1 VRVRSAPR
9 LRACAILFGCAG
21 VFVCGPARSAAQQ
34 GVPRGYQQGIF
45 ELRLPSL
52 PSQNVSVLVSD
63 STGAVLLPLRPLLE
77 LTGAPYRLEPDS
89 GMASVS
95 RPRGAGTASLDLR
108 ARTLTATGRAALPVA
123 PAEALVAL
131 GDVYASTDLVQRFL
145 EAKVDVAMADLIVT
159 VSRDPPFP
167 SQERLQMQQERQ
179 RGLQPAGS
187 GPGGAPVAFVPRSGG
202 GVVEWGVT
210 ARYPG
215 ALAPASA
222 YARAGVAVAG
232 GMLSGGGTLVNEPGA
247 SPAFADLGASYRRVF
262 PNSTALTQVELG
274 DVVTQGIRAR
284 SVRGVQ
290 LTNAPFSRDPLFG
303 QATLAP
309 SIPAGW
315 EYEIYQDGRLLGFS
329 DAATHAP
336 VTIPLQYGSTPVQVR
351 LYGPAGERIQS
362 DLVYLVPVLQLP
374 AGRWQ
379 YAAAAGV
386 CPHRSE
392 CGGFAY
398 ADLRHGL
405 TPGLTLFGG
414 TDVLR
419 DSAGGMQVRPYG
431 GASLIPGRAWVVE
444 IQAMARSFAQAT
456 VQNSGP
462 GRWSGSVG
470 AGLTQSQGETQS
482 VLSSGGFSII
492 PVAGTAYHLDA
503 TLRMRLGLGSV
514 VRALDFH
521 GGVDG
526 PVHGPPQRSR
536 VSVVSTL
543 SRGLLE
549 TGYESN
555 AGTGALYLA
564 RLTEALTHGVPR
576 FLNTPTVA
584 LGLGTNGH
592 ALERWEASATVQP
605 AGAILTAT
613 ARGQRGLPTTV
624 LLGATVRLHYARAQT
639 RFFTQ
644 SGRGP
649 QGAVSVDGAAAF
661 GSGVGPRPLLYGGLT
676 QGGVSGVVF
685 EDENGDGVAQA
696 GETRL
701 KDAAV
706 NVGGIR
712 VKTDGRGRY
721 ATWSVL
727 PYEVLAVRLDTATL
741 PDPSWVPTRRDTV
754 LRPNP
759 HLYTRVN
766 FPLVQTRELS
776 GSLVPGANV
785 PTAAGLTLEITGP
798 AGDTL
803 RAVTFSDGGFYVS
816 RLLPG
821 RYTLRVAESSL
832 RALHVRAAPASLPFE
847 VPASG
852 SEPLVELPPIR
863 LEKT

>member
-1 VRVRSAPR
+1 VRLPSVPR
-9 LRACAILFGCAG
+9 LRACAVLLGCAG
-21 VFVCGPARSAAQQ
+21 AFVCPPARAAAQQ

-45 ELRLPSL
+45 ELRFPSL

-63 STGAVLLPLRPLLE
+63 STGAVLLPLRPVLE
-77 LTGAPYRLEPDS
+77 LTGAPYHLEPDS
-89 GMASVS
+89 GTASVS

-108 ARTLTATGRAALPVA
+108 ARTLSATGRGTAPVA
-123 PAEALVAL
+123 PGDALAAL
-131 GDVYASTDLVQRFL
+131 GDVYASTTLVERFL
-145 EAKVDVAMADLIVT
+145 EAKVEVEMADLIVT
-159 VSRDPPFP
+159 ISRDPLFP

-179 RGLQPAGS
+179 RGLQPGAV
-187 GPGGAPVAFVPRSGG
+187 GPGGAPVPFVPRSGG
-202 GVVEWGVT
+202 GVVEWGTT

-215 ALAPASA
+215 GVAPASA

-232 GMLSGGGTLVNEPGA
+232 GMLSGGGTLVNEPGS
-247 SPAFADLGASYRRVF
+247 SPAFADLTASYRRVF
-262 PNSTALTQVELG
+262 PNAAGLTQVELG

-290 LTNAPFSRDPLFG
+290 LTNAPFARDPLFG
-303 QATLAP
+303 RATLAP

-315 EYEIYQDGRLLGFS
+315 EYEVYQDGRLLGFS

-398 ADLRHGL
+398 ADLRHGF
-405 TPGLTLFGG
+405 TPALTLFGG

-419 DSAGGMQVRPYG
+419 DSAGAAQVRPYG

-444 IQAMARSFAQAT
+444 FQAMARSFAQVT
-456 VQNSGP
+456 VQNSGL
-462 GRWSGSVG
+462 GRWSGGLG
-470 AGLTQSQGETQS
+470 AGLTQSQGEAQS
-482 VLSSGGFSII
+482 VLGSGGFSII
-492 PVAGTAYHLDA
+492 PVAGTAYHLDG
-503 TLRMRLGLGSV
+503 TLRMRLGLGSF
-514 VRALDFH
+514 VRALDFR

-526 PVHGPPQRSR
+526 PVRGRPQRTR
-536 VSVVSTL
+536 LSVVSTL

-549 TGYESN
+549 TGYES
-555 AGTGALYLA
+555 APGTGALYLA
-564 RLTEALTHGVPR
+564 RLTEAVTHGVPR
-576 FLNTPTVA
+576 ALNTPTIAVA
-584 LGLGTNGH
+584 AGTNGR

-613 ARGQRGLPTTV
+613 ARWQRGLPTTV
-624 LLGATVRLHYARAQT
+624 LLGATVRLRYARAQT

-644 SGRGP
+644 SGRAP
-649 QGAVSVDGAAAF
+649 QGAVSVDGATAF
-661 GSGVGPRPLLYGGLT
+661 GRGIGPRSLLYGGLT
-676 QGGVSGVVF
+676 QGGVSGLIF
-685 EDENGDGVAQA
+685 EDANGNGVADP

-712 VKTDGRGRY
+712 VKTDDRGRY

-727 PYEVLAVRLDTATL
+727 PYEVLAVRLDTASL
-741 PDPSWVPTRRDTV
+741 PDPAWVPARRDTV

-759 HLYTRVN
+759 HLYTRID
-766 FPLVQTRELS
+766 FPLMQTRELS

-785 PTAAGLTLEITGP
+785 PTAAGVTVEIAGP

-803 RAVTFSDGGFYVS
+803 RAITFSDGGFYVG

-821 RYTLRVAESSL
+821 HYTLRVAESSL
-832 RALHVRAAPASLPFE
+832 RALHVRASPATLPFE
-847 VPASG
+847 VPAAG
-852 SEPLVELPPIR
+852 DQPLVELPPIR
-863 LEKT
+863 LEKQ